1 MPKKTTAL
9 IILLSIITAILV
21 FMAVKTDQA
30 GKLSQ
35 ENTSSP
41 IPTKTVE
48 TPIATY
54 TNLYF
59 SPSVLDLSGQA
70 TPTATVDL
78 IVDTQGKE
86 ISAVQ
91 AELSYDPK
99 IISNVIV
106 TPISTATINSQ
117 STIKALFPGTS
128 QVSFN
133 DIDPVQG
140 RISFA
145 RQIGINDQEVS
156 GIGKVA
162 SITFNVNKFSSQ
174 ESTSIMFLDKSLVS
188 TLKSLKS
195 VLKSTTPLIITLK
208 KNEGDLHILPV
219 TSSTPVVVQ

>member
-1 MPKKTTAL
+1 MPRKTTAL

-21 FMAVKTDQA
+21 FMAVRTDQA
-30 GKLSQ
+30 GRIG
-35 ENTSSP
+35 ENSTP
-41 IPTKTVE
+41 IPTPSEIVE
-48 TPIATY
+48 APVTAF

-70 TPTATVDL
+70 TPTATVDI

-99 IISNVIV
+99 IISNVVV
-106 TPISTATINSQ
+106 TPISTATISNQ

-128 QVSFN
+128 QVSFS
-133 DIDPVQG
+133 DVDPVQG

-145 RQIGINDQEVS
+145 RQISINDQEVS
-156 GIGKVA
+156 GIGKIA
-162 SITFNVNKFSSQ
+162 SITFNVNKFATQ
-174 ESTSIMFLDKSLVS
+174 DSTSIIFLEKSLVS

-208 KNEGDLHILPV
+208 KNEGNLNILPV
-219 TSSTPVVVQ
+219 TPSTPVVVQ